1 MIDWLTF
8 GFAFDCP
15 EFIRGDLVYCIDQ
28 VTGEVRWSSEK
39 AFRVVGSWDTGVQ
52 VRRDTEQARLWIDG
66 NPAKF
71 LQGHNL
77 FGSSDLPALS
87 LAFAESVF
95 QRLSLKFSPDVA
107 QAVLAGQLSR
117 ADITESYRLA
127 NTAQARAWLAGAV
140 EQASLRHRGRG
151 VISEGTLYFGKH
163 SRRWAHKFYV
173 KADEL
178 KDHPLA
184 AAFDDSERE
193 LLLSW
198 VEGVLRSELVMR
210 SLELKKLGLDKVGN
224 WSETTARELYQER
237 LSRLILPGAY
247 KVSGVDLIGLR
258 PAVRVA
264 YDAWEAGVNLRHRLP
279 RASFYRYRAELLKLG
294 IDIANPA
301 PNPATASNVVPLV
314 RVLEAVPA
322 GVPEW
327 AEGSRLLF
335 SPLKAANS

>member
-28 VTGEVRWSSEK
+28 VTGEIRWSSEK
-39 AFRVVGSWDTGVQ
+39 AFRVVGSWETGVQ
-52 VRRDTEQARLWIDG
+52 VRRDTEAGRLWIDG

-77 FGSSDLPALS
+77 FGSSDLPAIA
-87 LAFAESVF
+87 LAFTAQVF
-95 QRLSLKFSPDVA
+95 QRLSLLFSSEVA
-107 QAVLAGQLSR
+107 QAVLEGQLAR
-117 ADITESYRLA
+117 TDVTESYRLP
-127 NTAQARAWLAGAV
+127 NTAQARSWLAGAA
-140 EQASLRHRGRG
+140 EHASLRHRGRG
-151 VISEGTLYFGKH
+151 VVKEGTLYFGRH

-178 KDHPLA
+178 KDHPVSVLLE
-184 AAFDDSERE
+184 DDERQA
-193 LLLSW
+193 LLSW
-198 VEGVLRSELVMR
+198 VEGILRSELVMR
-210 SLELKKLGLDKVGN
+210 SMELKKLGLDKVGN
-224 WSETTARELYQER
+224 WHETTARELYAER
-237 LSRLILPGAY
+237 LGRLVLPGAY

-258 PAVRVA
+258 PAVRMA
-264 YDAWEAGVNLRHRLP
+264 YDAWEAGVDLRHRLP

-301 PNPATASNVVPLV
+301 PNPAKSSNVVPLV
-314 RVLEAVPA
+314 RVLEAVPVE
-322 GVPEW
+322 VPEW

-335 SPLKAANS
+335 SPLKAANL